1 MQGIFQ
7 MKAKAW
13 AKYYKKYFNK
23 NNLEKKKPIFQP
35 DKTGQ

>member
-23 NNLEKKKPIFQP
+23 NNLEKKETHISAR
-35 DKTGQ
+35 